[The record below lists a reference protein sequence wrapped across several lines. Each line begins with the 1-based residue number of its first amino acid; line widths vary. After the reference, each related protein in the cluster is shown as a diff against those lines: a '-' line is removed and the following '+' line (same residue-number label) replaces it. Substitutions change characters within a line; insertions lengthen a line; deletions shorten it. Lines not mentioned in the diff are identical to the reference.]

1 MRQRLWTS
9 IVGAGLIYVL
19 FVACDAPSSTAP
31 VRPTTPARV
40 VSSISDADLVRQL
53 AAARGVVPLPPA
65 PYVRPALAHL
75 GQALA
80 FDKILSGTR
89 DISCMTC
96 HLPGFA
102 TGDDRSLSIGQ
113 GGVGLGPTRSHP
125 GGVFIPRN
133 APALFNM
140 GAMRHLFWD
149 GRVAVDAGGTI
160 HTPAGGQLTPEMTR
174 VFEFGAI
181 SALPM
186 FPVTNR
192 DEMRGY
198 AGNELATVPDA
209 DLTAIWAGIMKRLGA
224 IPEYRGLF
232 QAAYPGTKFG
242 DMTFAYASN
251 AIAAFIVDQLTFN
264 NTPWD
269 QFLAGRD
276 DALTTGQLD
285 GAKTFLTLKCSI
297 CHNGSTFSDEQF
309 HNVAIAQ
316 IGPGVG
322 DGASR
327 RDDFGRMRVTGAADD
342 RYRFRTSPL
351 RNVELTGPYGHD
363 GAITSLRAFVEHYSE
378 SDTKLLGYD
387 PSQLEPALRGTA
399 LDNAAAILAQ
409 RDTLLS
415 GVVFSPEIAD
425 KLMQYMSALTDDRA
439 RNLSRVVPVRVPSGL
454 RVDRP

>member
-1 MRQRLWTS
+1 MNGRPWRS
-9 IVGAGLIYVL
+9 ILEAGFL
-19 FVACDAPSSTAP
+19 FTLVIGCDAPRPTAP
-31 VRPTTPARV
+31 AQATRNAEVAP
-40 VSSISDADLVRQL
+40 SISDAELVRQL
-53 AAARGVVPLPPA
+53 AVARGVVALAPT
-65 PYVRPALAHL
+65 PYVRPALSRL

-96 HLPGFA
+96 HLPGFG

-113 GGVGLGPTRSHP
+113 GGVGLGPDRSHP

-140 GAMRHLFWD
+140 SAMRHLFWD
-149 GRVAVDAGGTI
+149 GRVEVDAGGTF
-160 HTPAGGQLTPEMTR
+160 HTPAGVQLTPEMTR

-181 SALPM
+181 SALPL

-198 AGNELATVPDA
+198 RGNELAGIPDTA
-209 DLTAIWAGIMKRLGA
+209 LTAMWAGIMKRLGA

-232 QAAYPGTKFG
+232 QAAYPGTKFS

-251 AIAAFIVDQLTFN
+251 AIAGFIVDQLTFN

-276 DALTTGQLD
+276 DALTSGQLD

-309 HNVAIAQ
+309 HDVAVAQ

-327 RDDFGRMRVTGAADD
+327 RDDFGRMRVTGAVDD

-363 GAITSLRAFVEHYSE
+363 GSITSLRAFVDHYSE
-378 SDTKLLGYD
+378 SDKKLLAYD
-387 PSQLEPALRGTA
+387 PLQLEPALRGTA

-409 RDTLLS
+409 RDTLLG
-415 GVVFSPEIAD
+415 GVVLSPEITD

-454 RVDRP
+454 PIDRP

>member
-1 MRQRLWTS
+1 MNGSTWRS
-9 IVGAGLIYVL
+9 IVEVGLLSMLAI
-19 FVACDAPSSTAP
+19 ACDAPRPTAP
-31 VRPTTPARV
+31 LRAKPNAEVAT
-40 VSSISDADLVRQL
+40 SISDAELVRQL
-53 AAARGVVPLPPA
+53 AASRGIVPLAPG
-65 PYVRPALAHL
+65 PYVSPALSRL

-113 GGVGLGPTRSHP
+113 GGVGLGPARSHP
-125 GGVFIPRN
+125 AGVFIPRN

-149 GRVAVDAGGTI
+149 GRVAVDAGGTF

-198 AGNELATVPDA
+198 TGNELATVPDA

-276 DALTTGQLD
+276 DALTPAQLG
-285 GAKTFLTLKCSI
+285 GAKTFLALKCSI

-309 HNVAIAQ
+309 HNVAVAQ

-327 RDDFGRMRVTGAADD
+327 RDDFGRMRVTGAPDD

-363 GAITSLRAFVEHYSE
+363 GAITSLRAFVDHYSE

-409 RDTLLS
+409 RDTLLG

-425 KLMQYMSALTDDRA
+425 KLMKYMSALTDDRA

-454 RVDRP
+454 PVDRP

>member
-1 MRQRLWTS
+1 MNGRTWRS
-9 IVGAGLIYVL
+9 IVEVGLLSTLVIG
-19 FVACDAPSSTAP
+19 CDAPHPTA
-31 VRPTTPARV
+31 PARV
-40 VSSISDADLVRQL
+40 TPNAEVAASISDAELVRQL
-53 AAARGVVPLPPA
+53 AVARGIVPLAPT
-65 PYVRPALAHL
+65 PYVRPALSRL
-75 GQALA
+75 GRALA

-113 GGVGLGPTRSHP
+113 GGVGLGPDRSHP

-140 GAMRHLFWD
+140 SAMRHLFWD
-149 GRVAVDAGGTI
+149 GRVEVDAGGTF
-160 HTPAGGQLTPEMTR
+160 HTPAGVQLTPEMTR

-181 SALPM
+181 SALPL

-198 AGNELATVPDA
+198 RGNELAGIPDTA
-209 DLTAIWAGIMKRLGA
+209 LTAMWAGIMKRLGA

-232 QAAYPGTKFG
+232 QAAYPGTKFS

-251 AIAAFIVDQLTFN
+251 AIAGFIVDQLTFN

-276 DALTTGQLD
+276 DALTSGQLD

-309 HNVAIAQ
+309 HDVAVAQ

-327 RDDFGRMRVTGAADD
+327 RDDFGRMRVTGAVDD

-363 GAITSLRAFVEHYSE
+363 GSITSLRAFVDHYSE
-378 SDTKLLGYD
+378 SDKKLLAYD
-387 PSQLEPALRGTA
+387 PLQLEPALRGTA

-409 RDTLLS
+409 RDTLLG
-415 GVVFSPEIAD
+415 GVVLSPEITD
-425 KLMQYMSALTDDRA
+425 KLMLYMGALTDDRA

-454 RVDRP
+454 PVDRP

>member
-1 MRQRLWTS
+1 MNGRPWRS
-9 IVGAGLIYVL
+9 ILEAGFL
-19 FVACDAPSSTAP
+19 FTLVIGCDAPRPTAP
-31 VRPTTPARV
+31 AQATRNAEVAP
-40 VSSISDADLVRQL
+40 SISDAELVRQL
-53 AAARGVVPLPPA
+53 AVARGVVALAPT
-65 PYVRPALAHL
+65 PYVRPALSRL

-96 HLPGFA
+96 RLPRFG

-113 GGVGLGPTRSHP
+113 GGVGLGPDRSHP
-125 GGVFIPRN
+125 DGVFIPRN

-140 GAMRHLFWD
+140 SAMRHLFWD
-149 GRVAVDAGGTI
+149 GRVEVDARGTF
-160 HTPAGGQLTPEMTR
+160 HTPAGVQLTPEMTR

-181 SALPM
+181 SALPL

-198 AGNELATVPDA
+198 RGNELAGIPDTA
-209 DLTAIWAGIMKRLGA
+209 LTAMWAGIMKRLGG
-224 IPEYRGLF
+224 IPEYRGMF
-232 QAAYPGTKFG
+232 EAAYPGRKFR
-242 DMTFAYASN
+242 DMTFAHAAN
-251 AIAAFIVDQLTFN
+251 AIAGFIVDRLTFS

-276 DALTTGQLD
+276 DALTPAQLD

-316 IGPGVG
+316 VGPGEG
-322 DGASR
+322 DDASR
-327 RDDFGRMRVTGAADD
+327 RDDFGRMRVTGEASD
-342 RYRFRTSPL
+342 RYRFRTTPL

-363 GAITSLRAFVEHYSE
+363 GAITSLRAFVDHYSE
-378 SDTKLLGYD
+378 SDKKLLAYD

-399 LDNAAAILAQ
+399 LDNAVAILAQ

-415 GVVFSPEIAD
+415 GVVLSSEIAD
-425 KLMQYMSALTDDRA
+425 KLMQYMSALTDPRA
-439 RNLSRVVPVRVPSGL
+439 RNLARVTPVRVPSGL
-454 RVDRP
+454 PVDRP